1 MKKFMRVCLS
11 MFLAIVIV
19 FSNCSFAAVT
29 NSLAKNTYLQL
40 EKKNI
45 KSIEKVLSQSKNFF
59 DTNVNTSRETIE
71 VYSENFPDDV
81 KLKVIEEFDK
91 GKNYQYDRITL
102 GTNETEKLSV
112 DMVLKDNVL
121 MLQVPELYEKY
132 ISIDFSKAK
141 EICEKFGIE
150 LDSEQ
155 INQLTNIISNVGNK
169 NILSKEDEAYLA
181 KVLPKYVKKLNSLMD
196 SKHFS
201 MNSNAKIT
209 YGDKS
214 LNCKSVS
221 YEMTGKDMYDALY
234 ELLKEV
240 RNDEKLLDI
249 FVSAMNSTGKVNIN
263 KESMLEDIDF
273 MISQLDLSQSTGET
287 EELEEVK
294 LISTLY
300 YNSKKET
307 LKREIKVKNSFDEE
321 QVISLVTIDGN
332 KDAYYELNY
341 DGFKI
346 VDKVVKT
353 SKKTEH
359 NISVIETKIAFY
371 ENTYFNREDIV
382 GTEQENRV
390 DFKIMV
396 ETPSKSKTVITG
408 LVEGLDDKIII
419 EINEKVTTSKKLDY
433 SFTFTYDTLD
443 VDYKVFVNY
452 YLEKGLK
459 ISQKTFENPE
469 ISIDKMSYDELAKEL
484 EDNREIVSKKAESL
498 LRELFP
504 QAINKMEAMAKE
516 AALKAEKAT
525 GAQIGKGVRIYDR
538 DMSLDYGISDR
549 VTNSWIEYS
558 KLENIDWYIY
568 SNAEPKLENGR
579 FYVCKNSDDQIIV
592 GVSNN
597 GGADL
602 PNADDVLEADYDGTK
617 SGIVYIEG
625 RIGGIR
631 VDDEV

>member
-1 MKKFMRVCLS
+1 MKKFLKVCFSL
-11 MFLAIVIV
+11 FLVVVIG
-19 FSNCSFAAVT
+19 FGNCSFATVA

-45 KSIEKVLSQSKNFF
+45 KLIENVLSQSKNIF
-59 DTNVNTSRETIE
+59 DTNVTTSKQIVE

-81 KLKVIEEFDK
+81 KLKVVEEIDK
-91 GKNYQYDRITL
+91 NKNYQYDRFTL
-102 GTNETEKLSV
+102 GTKESEKLSL
-112 DMVLKDNVL
+112 DAVLKDSVL

-132 ISIDFSKAK
+132 ISIDFSKTK

-155 INQLTNIISNVGNK
+155 INQLTNIMSNAGNK
-169 NILSKEDEAYLA
+169 NILSKEDEAYLT
-181 KVLPKYVKKLNSLMD
+181 KVLPKYIKKINNLMNS
-196 SKHFS
+196 KNFS
-201 MNSNAKIT
+201 MNNNSEIT

-214 LNCKSVS
+214 LKCKSVS
-221 YEMTGKDMYDALY
+221 YEITAEDLLIALS

-249 FVSAMNSTGKVNIN
+249 LVSTINLTGNVSIT
-263 KESMLEDIDF
+263 KESMIEDIDF
-273 MISQLDLSQSTGET
+273 MISQQSSDET
-287 EELEEVK
+287 KEFK
-294 LISTLY
+294 IISTLY

-307 LKREIKVKNSFDEE
+307 LKREIKVINPLLYIDE
-321 QVISLVTIDGN
+321 QVISLVTIDGD
-332 KDAYYELNY
+332 KEAYYELNY

-346 VDKVVKT
+346 VDNVVKT
-353 SKKTEH
+353 SKKAEH
-359 NISVIETKIAFY
+359 NVSIIETGIDFY
-371 ENTYFNREDIV
+371 TDGIV
-382 GTEQENRV
+382 KKNRV
-390 DFKIMV
+390 DFKILV
-396 ETPSKSKTVITG
+396 ETPSKNKTVITS
-408 LVEGLDDKIII
+408 LIEGLDDKIII
-419 EINEKVTTSKKLDY
+419 EINKNVLTSKKLDY

-484 EDNREIVSKKAESL
+484 EDNREIVNKKAESL
-498 LRELFP
+498 FRELFP
-504 QAINKMEAMAKE
+504 QYVNEMATMRKE
-516 AALKAEKAT
+516 ALLKAEKAT
-525 GAQIGKGVRIYDR
+525 GTQIGKAVRVYEM

-568 SNAEPKLENGR
+568 SNAEPELENGR
-579 FYVCKNSDDQIIV
+579 FYVCKNSNDQIIV

-617 SGIVYIEG
+617 SGIVYIEADYDG
-625 RIGGIR
+625 FNSEIM
-631 VDDEV
+631 V